1 MSFVFCCTT
10 FQIRHHLTEPLMGM
24 VCELNLQKQKLI
36 TLLKNKDSEIAD
48 LKAQGI
54 NVSRSEQRQLL
65 LL

>member
-1 MSFVFCCTT
+1 
-10 FQIRHHLTEPLMGM
+10 MGM